1 MDDRIPWVV
10 YFMRIAE
17 EVATRSTC
25 IRRRVGAVAVDP
37 NHRILGTG
45 YNGAPMG
52 MSHCTKD
59 TCIRTIKKIPSGQ
72 QLELCKAIHAEQNLV
87 VYLGESL
94 ANATVYCTTRPCTTC
109 TKLLIGCGVKEI
121 VWKQDYND
129 PYADQLLQEYMGQA
143 ATVDEYGYHHACK
156 VSNKPDLS

>member
-1 MDDRIPWVV
+1 MDERIPWVV

-17 EVATRSTC
+17 EVASRSTC
-25 IRRRVGAVAVDP
+25 IRRHVGAVAVDV

-52 MSHCTKD
+52 MSHCT
-59 TCIRTIKKIPSGQ
+59 RKIPSGQ

-94 ANATVYCTTRPCTTC
+94 AGATVYCTTRPCTTC

-129 PYADQLLQEYMGQA
+129 PYADQLLQEYMGTPTTQ
-143 ATVDEYGYHHACK
+143 DEYGYYHACK
-156 VSNKPDLS
+156 PS